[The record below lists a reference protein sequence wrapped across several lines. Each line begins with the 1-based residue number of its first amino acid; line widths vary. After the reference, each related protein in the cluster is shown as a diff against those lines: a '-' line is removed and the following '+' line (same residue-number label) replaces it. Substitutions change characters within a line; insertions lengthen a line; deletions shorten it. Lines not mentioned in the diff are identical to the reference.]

1 MKQRKTPCRECPFR
15 RDNTLTGP
23 KPGGASAITYVG
35 QAQGPFWLPCHMEKA
50 YDGKQTDPKAVS
62 QCAGAAI
69 YRSNVKNPYKLPEQL
84 LSLPEDHELV
94 FSSHA
99 EFLAHYTGMPI
110 ERIEHFIKNEDLLQK
125 SLLHELKQLEVKKV
139 DL

>member
-1 MKQRKTPCRECPFR
+1 MKQRKTPCKECPFR
-15 RDNTLTGP
+15 RDNNLTTP
-23 KPGGASAITYVG
+23 NPGGSSVKTYVG
-35 QAQGPFWLPCHMEKA
+35 QVQGPFWLPCHMEKE
-50 YDGKQTDPKAVS
+50 YNGKETEPKAVS

-99 EFLAHYTGMPI
+99 EFIAHYRKKPI
-110 ERIEHFIKNEDLLQK
+110 EQVDHLIKSNDLLQK
-125 SLLHELKQLEVKKV
+125 YLLHELNQAKVKKIE
-139 DL
+139 L